1 MITLHCR
8 WILSIHIC
16 QALHLFV
23 QRSLSCAHDTMKSKI
38 FSGDQDCIGVVLF
51 GSRPVDTDQSDFES
65 VQVLLPLAPP
75 SGAAIL
81 ALERLLGDH
90 GSATLEA
97 EVYILDFSLF

>member
-1 MITLHCR
+1 M
-8 WILSIHIC
+8 
-16 QALHLFV
+16 
-23 QRSLSCAHDTMKSKI
+23 
-38 FSGDQDCIGVVLF
+38 VLF
-51 GSRPVDTDQSDFES
+51 GSRPTKTDQSDFES

-97 EVYILDFSLF
+97 EVSIKDLQFPHSNYRWALGLSRGFGSMRHFGSVSPCLQEFLARWSYS